1 MDAKVTK
8 MRFQNL
14 SIKRKLIAIS
24 MLTSAVALFFA
35 LAIYVAGA
43 FFATRDVTLE
53 RISSLARVVGINCVA
68 ALTFNDPEAAGE
80 TLKALSAEP
89 QIVFARIYDDK
100 GAPFAEYRRA
110 DRLEKHEK
118 DLIPAAVEPVLKS
131 AAAVYNLSYR
141 YHDGELQ
148 VIAPILLDKR
158 PIGAVAVTSDLSE
171 SVRNMKR
178 VAALSLIVLFIC
190 FGVAYAVSSMA
201 QRTISGPI
209 AGLTGIMNKV
219 SQDKDYSVRV
229 SGESHDELGTLFRG
243 FNQMLSEIQ
252 ARDEKLYFTQFSVDH
267 MGDAALWMDPAG
279 RIVSVNNAAGEAL
292 GVSPETLLAMTIE
305 DIDPSMVP
313 ARWSSLWAKVRQGT
327 AVTFESTHLKKDGKF
342 FPVEV
347 FANFLAFQGQEF
359 MCAFARNISERKTLQ
374 LQLEQA
380 QKMEA
385 IGTLAGG
392 VAHDLNNILGGLVG
406 YPDVLLMGLPP
417 ESTLRKPLLSVK
429 ASGEKA
435 AAIVQD
441 MLTLARRG
449 VDLRTAVNLNEIV
462 DEYSK
467 SPEHARI
474 QQFHSGVRFEIRLDP
489 DLPNI
494 LGSEIHLSK
503 TLMNLVSNAAEAIG
517 YKGQVTIST
526 FRRVLD
532 APLMGFQTIAEGE
545 YAVLRVED
553 DGTGMSA
560 EDTRKIFEPFYTK
573 KKMGRSG
580 TGLGMS
586 VVSGTVKDHKGFIDL
601 RSIEASGTRFDLYF
615 PITRTAVQEKS
626 NTFVMEK
633 HMGTEQI
640 LVVDDVREQREIATV
655 LLAKLGYRVETV
667 SSGEE
672 AVAYLRRKSADL
684 IVLDM
689 IMDPG
694 IDGLDTY
701 RQIIQLHPKQKA
713 VVASGF
719 SETIRVR
726 QILALG
732 AGAYVRKPYSL
743 ERLGVAVRKVLDASA

>member
-1 MDAKVTK
+1 
-8 MRFQNL
+8 MRFRNL
-14 SIKRKLIAIS
+14 SIKYKLIAIS
-24 MLTSAVALFFA
+24 MLTSAVALLFA
-35 LAIYVAGA
+35 LALYVTGA
-43 FFATRDVTLE
+43 FLATRDGTME
-53 RISSLARVVGINCVA
+53 RISSLARVVGTNCVA
-68 ALTFNDPEAAGE
+68 ALTFDDPEAARE

-89 QIVFARIYDDK
+89 QIVFARIYTER
-100 GAPFAEYRRA
+100 GVPFAEYRRS
-110 DRLEKHEK
+110 DRMARTG
-118 DLIPAAVEPVLKS
+118 DDAS
-131 AAAVYNLSYR
+131 AAAAVQPVLQSAELAYHLSYR
-141 YHDGELQ
+141 YHDRHLR
-148 VIAPILLDKR
+148 VIAPILLDR
-158 PIGAVAVTSDLSE
+158 RTIGAVEVTSDLSE
-171 SVRNMKR
+171 LVRNMKR
-178 VAALSLIVLFIC
+178 VAALSLIVLFIS
-190 FGVAYAVSSMA
+190 FAVAYAVSTMT

-209 AGLTGIMNKV
+209 ANLTGIMNQV

-229 SGESHDELGTLFRG
+229 TSNRGDELGTLFRG

-267 MGDAALWMDPAG
+267 MGDAALWMNPSG
-279 RIVSVNNAAGEAL
+279 RIVNVNKAAGEAL
-292 GVSPETLLAMTIE
+292 GVSPDTLLAMTIE
-305 DIDPSMVP
+305 DIDPSLDQE
-313 ARWSSLWAKVRQGT
+313 RWAALWAKVRQRT
-327 AVTFESTHLKKDGKF
+327 ALAFESTHLKKDGKF

-347 FANFLAFQGQEF
+347 FANFLSFQGQEF

-406 YPDVLLMGLPP
+406 YPDVLLMGLPAD
-417 ESTLRKPLLSVK
+417 SNLRKPLLAVK

-462 DEYSK
+462 DEYVK
-467 SPEHARI
+467 SAEHARI
-474 QQFHSGVRFEIRLDP
+474 QQFHSSVRFAVRLDP
-489 DLPNI
+489 ELPNI

-503 TLMNLVSNAAEAIG
+503 SLMNLVSNAAEAIG
-517 YKGQVTIST
+517 YKGQVIVST
-526 FRRVLD
+526 FRRVLE
-532 APLMGFQTIAEGE
+532 APLVGFQTIAEGE

-553 DGTGMSA
+553 NGTGMCL
-560 EDTRKIFEPFYTK
+560 EDMTKIFEPFYTK

-601 RSIEASGTRFDLYF
+601 RSVEDNGTCFDLYF
-615 PITRTAVQEKS
+615 PVTRSAVQEKS
-626 NTFVMEK
+626 NTFVLEK
-633 HMGTEQI
+633 YLGTEKI

-655 LLAKLGYRVETV
+655 LLSKLGYRVETV
-667 SSGEE
+667 SSGE
-672 AVAYLRRKSADL
+672 AAIAYMQDNWADL
-684 IVLDM
+684 LVLDM

-694 IDGLDTY
+694 LDGLDTY
-701 RQIIQLHPKQKA
+701 RQIIAQHPKQKA

-719 SETIRVR
+719 SETSRVR

-743 ERLGVAVRKVLDASA
+743 ERLGVAVRQVLDGKPQRQGL

>member
-1 MDAKVTK
+1 

-14 SIKRKLIAIS
+14 SIKHKLITLS
-24 MLTSAVALFFA
+24 MSTSAVALLFA
-35 LAIYVAGA
+35 LVIYVTGA
-43 FFATRDVTLE
+43 FFVSRDTTKE
-53 RISSLARVVGINCVA
+53 RISSLARVLGTNCVA
-68 ALTFNDPEAAGE
+68 ALTFDDPDAARE

-89 QIVFARIYDDK
+89 QIVFARVYDDK
-100 GAPFAEYRRA
+100 GTPFAEYRRNDPQA
-110 DRLEKHEK
+110 DKGTA
-118 DLIPAAVEPVLKS
+118 PG
-131 AAAVYNLSYR
+131 AAAAPVAQSAESVYTMSYR
-141 YHDGELQ
+141 YHEGQLQ
-148 VIAPILLDKR
+148 VIEPILLDRR
-158 PIGAVAVTSDLSE
+158 PIGAVEVTSDLSE
-171 SVRNMKR
+171 LVRNMKR
-178 VAALSLIVLFIC
+178 VAALSLIVLLLC
-190 FGVAYAVSSMA
+190 FGVAYAVSTLA

-209 AGLTGIMNKV
+209 TSLTDTMNKV
-219 SQDKDYSVRV
+219 SRDKDYSVRV
-229 SGESHDELGTLFRG
+229 HSDSRDELGTLFRG

-267 MGDAALWMDPAG
+267 MGDAALWMD
-279 RIVSVNNAAGEAL
+279 AAGHIVNVNHAAGVAL
-292 GVSPETLLAMTIE
+292 GFPPETLLSMTIE
-305 DIDPSMVP
+305 DIDPSLNK
-313 ARWSSLWAKVRQGT
+313 ARWAALWEKVHQRT
-327 AVTFESTHLKKDGKF
+327 AVTFETNHLKKDGKF

-347 FANFLAFQGQEF
+347 YANFLEFQGQEF
-359 MCAFARNISERKTLQ
+359 MCAFTRNISERKTLQ

-406 YPDVLLMGLPP
+406 YPDVLLMGLPADSP
-417 ESTLRKPLLSVK
+417 LRKPLLSVK

-449 VDLRTAVNLNEIV
+449 VDLRSAVNLNEIV
-462 DEYSK
+462 NDHLN

-474 QQFHSGVRFEIRLDP
+474 QQFHAGVRFETRMAP

-503 TLMNLVSNAAEAIG
+503 TIMNLVSNAAEAIH
-517 YKGQVTIST
+517 YKGRVVIAT
-526 FRRVLD
+526 FPRVLD
-532 APLMGFQTIAEGE
+532 APLVGFQTIAEGE

-560 EDTRKIFEPFYTK
+560 EDMAKIFEPFYTK

-601 RSIEASGTRFDLYF
+601 RSIENSGTRFDLYF
-615 PITRTAVQEKS
+615 PVTRTAVNEKS
-626 NTFVMEK
+626 NTFDLAK
-633 HMGTEQI
+633 HLGTEKI
-640 LVVDDVREQREIATV
+640 LVVDDVREQREVATV
-655 LLAKLGYRVETV
+655 LLSQLGYRVETV
-667 SSGEE
+667 ASGEE
-672 AVAYLRRKSADL
+672 AVAYMRQNKADL

-701 RQIIQLHPKQKA
+701 RQIVQLHPRQKA

-719 SETIRVR
+719 SETDRVR

-743 ERLGVAVRKVLDASA
+743 ERLGVAVRQVLDNGKA

>member
-1 MDAKVTK
+1 

-14 SIKRKLIAIS
+14 SIKYKLIAIS
-24 MLTSAVALFFA
+24 MLTSAVALLFA
-35 LAIYVAGA
+35 LAIYVSGA
-43 FFATRDVTLE
+43 FFATRNGTME
-53 RISSLARVVGINCVA
+53 RISSLARVVGTNCVA
-68 ALTFNDPEAAGE
+68 ALTFDDAEAAGE

-89 QIVFARIYDDK
+89 QIVFARIYDEK
-100 GAPFAEYRRA
+100 GAPFAEYRRG
-110 DRLEKHEK
+110 DRVANSGSDAL
-118 DLIPAAVEPVLKS
+118 S
-131 AAAVYNLSYR
+131 AAAILPVLQSAEPVFNLSYDYR
-141 YHDGELQ
+141 DGQLQ
-148 VIAPILLDKR
+148 VIAPILLDRR
-158 PIGAVAVTSDLSE
+158 PIGAVEVTSDLSDL
-171 SVRNMKR
+171 VRNMKR
-178 VAALSLIVLFIC
+178 VAALSLIVLFIS
-190 FGVAYAVSSMA
+190 FGVAYAVSTLT

-209 AGLTGIMNKV
+209 INLTGVMNKV

-229 SGESHDELGTLFRG
+229 TSDSRDELGTLFRG

-252 ARDEKLYFTQFSVDH
+252 ARDAKLYFTQFSVDH
-267 MGDAALWMDPAG
+267 MGDAALWMDASG
-279 RIVSVNNAAGEAL
+279 HIVNVNHAAGESL
-292 GVSPETLLAMTIE
+292 GVSPEILLAMTIE
-305 DIDPSMVP
+305 DIDPGLNP
-313 ARWSSLWAKVRQGT
+313 ERWAALWAKVRQRT
-327 AVTFESTHLKKDGKF
+327 AFTFESTHLRKDGKF

-417 ESTLRKPLLSVK
+417 DSTLRKPLLAVK

-462 DEYSK
+462 DEYVK
-467 SPEHARI
+467 SAEHARI
-474 QQFHSGVRFEIRLDP
+474 QQFHSSVRFEIRLDP
-489 DLPNI
+489 ELPNI

-526 FRRVLD
+526 FRRLLD
-532 APLMGFQTIAEGE
+532 APLVGFQTIAEGE

-553 DGTGMSA
+553 DGTGMCV
-560 EDTRKIFEPFYTK
+560 EDMTKIFEPFYTK

-601 RSIEASGTRFDLYF
+601 RSVEDNGTRFDLYF
-615 PITRTAVQEKS
+615 PITRSAVQEKS
-626 NTFVMEK
+626 NTFVIEK
-633 HMGTEQI
+633 HMGTEKI

-655 LLAKLGYRVETV
+655 LLGKLGYRVETV
-667 SSGEE
+667 NSGE
-672 AVAYLRRKSADL
+672 AAIAYLRDNAADL
-684 IVLDM
+684 LVLDM

-701 RQIIQLHPKQKA
+701 RRIIQQRPKQKA

-719 SETIRVR
+719 SETSRVR

-743 ERLGVAVRKVLDASA
+743 ERLGVAVRKVLDGKA

>member
-1 MDAKVTK
+1 

-14 SIKRKLIAIS
+14 SIKYKLIAIS
-24 MLTSAVALFFA
+24 MLTSAVALLFA
-35 LAIYVAGA
+35 LAIYVSGA
-43 FFATRDVTLE
+43 FFATRNGTME
-53 RISSLARVVGINCVA
+53 RISSLARVVGTNCVA
-68 ALTFNDPEAAGE
+68 ALTFDDAEAARE

-100 GAPFAEYRRA
+100 GAPFAEYRRG
-110 DRLEKHEK
+110 DRVANSGSDAL
-118 DLIPAAVEPVLKS
+118 S
-131 AAAVYNLSYR
+131 AAAILPVLQSAEPVYNLSYHYR
-141 YHDGELQ
+141 DGQLQ
-148 VIAPILLDKR
+148 VIAPILLDRR
-158 PIGAVAVTSDLSE
+158 PIGAVEVTSDLSDL
-171 SVRNMKR
+171 VRNMKR
-178 VAALSLIVLFIC
+178 VAALSLIVLFIS
-190 FGVAYAVSSMA
+190 FGVAYAVSTLT

-209 AGLTGIMNKV
+209 INLTGVMNKV

-229 SGESHDELGTLFRG
+229 TSDSRDELGTLFRG

-252 ARDEKLYFTQFSVDH
+252 ARDAKLYFTQFSVDH
-267 MGDAALWMDPAG
+267 MGDAALWMDASG
-279 RIVSVNNAAGEAL
+279 HIVNVNHAAGEAL
-292 GVSPETLLAMTIE
+292 GVSPEILLAMTIE
-305 DIDPSMVP
+305 DIDPSLNP
-313 ARWSSLWAKVRQGT
+313 ERWATLWAKVQQRT
-327 AVTFESTHLKKDGKF
+327 AFTFESAHLRKDGKF

-347 FANFLAFQGQEF
+347 FANFLSFQGQEF
-359 MCAFARNISERKTLQ
+359 MCVFARNISERKTLQ

-417 ESTLRKPLLSVK
+417 DSTLRKPLLAVK

-462 DEYSK
+462 DEYVK
-467 SPEHARI
+467 SAEHARI
-474 QQFHSGVRFEIRLDP
+474 QQFHSSVRFEIRLDP
-489 DLPNI
+489 ELPNI

-526 FRRVLD
+526 FRRLLD
-532 APLMGFQTIAEGE
+532 APLVGFQTIAEGE

-553 DGTGMSA
+553 DGSGMCV
-560 EDTRKIFEPFYTK
+560 EDMTKIFEPFYTK

-601 RSIEASGTRFDLYF
+601 RSVEDNGTRFDLYF

-626 NTFVMEK
+626 NNFVIEK
-633 HMGTEQI
+633 HMGTEKI

-655 LLAKLGYRVETV
+655 LLSKLGYRVEAV
-667 SSGEE
+667 NSGE
-672 AVAYLRRKSADL
+672 AAILYMRDNAADL

-694 IDGLDTY
+694 LDGLDTY
-701 RQIIQLHPKQKA
+701 RQIVQQHPKQKA

-719 SETIRVR
+719 SETSRVR

-743 ERLGVAVRKVLDASA
+743 ERLGVAVRKVLDGKA

>member
-1 MDAKVTK
+1 

-14 SIKRKLIAIS
+14 SIKYKLIAIS
-24 MLTSAVALFFA
+24 MLTSAVALLFA
-35 LAIYVAGA
+35 LAIYVSGA
-43 FFATRDVTLE
+43 FFATRDGTLE
-53 RISSLARVVGINCVA
+53 RISSLARVVGTNCVA
-68 ALTFNDPEAAGE
+68 ALTFDDAEAAGE

-89 QIVFARIYDDK
+89 QIVFARIYDDQ

-110 DRLEKHEK
+110 DQSANSESDAL
-118 DLIPAAVEPVLKS
+118 S
-131 AAAVYNLSYR
+131 AAAIKPVLQSAEPVHHLSYR
-141 YHDGELQ
+141 YRESQLR
-148 VIAPILLDKR
+148 VIAPILLDRR
-158 PIGAVAVTSDLSE
+158 PIGAVEVTSDLSDL
-171 SVRNMKR
+171 VRTMKR
-178 VAALSLIVLFIC
+178 VAALSLIVLFIS
-190 FGVAYAVSSMA
+190 FGVAYAVSTLT

-209 AGLTGIMNKV
+209 ISLTGVMNNV

-229 SGESHDELGTLFRG
+229 TSDSRDELGTLFRG

-252 ARDEKLYFTQFSVDH
+252 ARDAKLYFTQFSVDH
-267 MGDAALWMDPAG
+267 MGDAALWMDASG
-279 RIVSVNNAAGEAL
+279 HIVNVNHAAGEAL
-292 GVSPETLLAMTIE
+292 GVTPETLLAMTIE
-305 DIDPSMVP
+305 DIDPSLNP
-313 ARWSSLWAKVRQGT
+313 ERWAALWAKVRQRT

-347 FANFLAFQGQEF
+347 FANFLSFQGQEF

-406 YPDVLLMGLPP
+406 YPDVLLMGLPAD
-417 ESTLRKPLLSVK
+417 STLRKPLLAVK

-449 VDLRTAVNLNEIV
+449 VDLRTAVNLNDIV
-462 DEYSK
+462 DEYMK
-467 SPEHARI
+467 STEHARI
-474 QQFHSGVRFEIRLDP
+474 QQFHSSVRFEARLDP
-489 DLPNI
+489 ELPNI

-526 FRRVLD
+526 FRRVLE
-532 APLMGFQTIAEGE
+532 APLVGFQTIAEGE

-553 DGTGMSA
+553 DGTGMCV
-560 EDTRKIFEPFYTK
+560 EDMTKIFEPFYTK

-601 RSIEASGTRFDLYF
+601 CSVEGNGTRFDLYF

-626 NTFVMEK
+626 NTFVIEK
-633 HMGTEQI
+633 HMGTEKI

-655 LLAKLGYRVETV
+655 LLGKLGYRVETV
-667 SSGEE
+667 SSGE
-672 AVAYLRRKSADL
+672 AAIIYMRNNAADL
-684 IVLDM
+684 ILLDM

-694 IDGLDTY
+694 LDGLDTY
-701 RQIIQLHPKQKA
+701 RRIIEQHPKQKA

-719 SETIRVR
+719 SETSRVR

-743 ERLGVAVRKVLDASA
+743 ERLGMAVRQVLDGKA

>member
-1 MDAKVTK
+1 

-14 SIKRKLIAIS
+14 SIKNKLITIS

-35 LAIYVAGA
+35 LAIYVTGA
-43 FFATRDVTLE
+43 FFVTRDGTME
-53 RISSLARVVGINCVA
+53 RISSLARVVGTNCVA

-89 QIVFARIYDDK
+89 QIVFARIYDEK
-100 GAPFAEYRRA
+100 GAPFAEYQRSDA
-110 DRLEKHEK
+110 PSK
-118 DLIPAAVEPVLKS
+118 DKSASAHSLLEPVLK
-131 AAAVYNLSYR
+131 AAEPVFNLSYR
-141 YHDGELQ
+141 YHEGELQ

-158 PIGAVAVTSDLSE
+158 RIGAVAVTSDLSE
-171 SVRNMKR
+171 LVRNMKR
-178 VAALSLIVLFIC
+178 VAASSLIVLFLS
-190 FGVAYAVSSMA
+190 FGVAYAVSSMT

-209 AGLTGIMNKV
+209 TNLTDIMKKV

-229 SGESHDELGTLFRG
+229 TSDSQDELGTLFRG

-267 MGDAALWMDPAG
+267 MGDAALWMDSAG
-279 RIVSVNNAAGEAL
+279 RIVNVNHAAGEAL
-292 GVSPETLLAMTIE
+292 GVAPDTLLSMTIE
-305 DIDPSMVP
+305 DIDPSLDQE
-313 ARWSSLWAKVRQGT
+313 RWAALWAKVKQRT
-327 AVTFESTHLKKDGKF
+327 AITFESTHLKKDGKF

-359 MCAFARNISERKTLQ
+359 MCAFARNITERKTLQ

-417 ESTLRKPLLSVK
+417 DSTLRKPLLSVK

-462 DEYSK
+462 DEYIK
-467 SPEHARI
+467 SAEHARI
-474 QQFHSGVRFEIRLDP
+474 QQFHSSVRFETVLDP
-489 DLPNI
+489 ELPNI

-503 TLMNLVSNAAEAIG
+503 TLMNLVSNAAEAIS
-517 YKGQVTIST
+517 YKGNVTIST
-526 FRRVLD
+526 FRRLLEE
-532 APLMGFQTIAEGE
+532 PLMGFQTIAEGE

-553 DGTGMSA
+553 DGTGMCA

-601 RSIEASGTRFDLYF
+601 RSIEDRGTRFDLYF

-626 NTFVMEK
+626 NSFVLEK
-633 HMGTEQI
+633 YMGAEKI

-655 LLAKLGYRVETV
+655 LLNQLGYRVETV
-667 SSGEE
+667 NSGEE
-672 AVAYLRRKSADL
+672 AIDYMRRNAADL

-701 RQIIQLHPKQKA
+701 RRIIELHPRQKA

-719 SETIRVR
+719 SETSRVR

-743 ERLGVAVRKVLDASA
+743 ERLGVAVRQVLDGK